1 MGWIL
6 RTANAIRN
14 KKAPKR
20 LIRAETP
27 MSCRVAIVDD
37 KTPERERLRGE
48 MGLMESGVNE
58 KERIESIQL

>member
-20 LIRAETP
+20 FIRAETP
-27 MSCRVAIVDD
+27 MSSRVAIDES
-37 KTPERERLRGE
+37 KHHTEREKRWRKRLAF
-48 MGLMESGVNE
+48 
-58 KERIESIQL
+58 KERVA